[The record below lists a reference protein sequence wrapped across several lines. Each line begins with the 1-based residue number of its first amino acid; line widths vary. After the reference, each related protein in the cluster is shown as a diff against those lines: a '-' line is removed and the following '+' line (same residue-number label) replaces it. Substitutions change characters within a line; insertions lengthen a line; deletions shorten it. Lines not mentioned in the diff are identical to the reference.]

1 MTLKDSERKIL
12 REVLQEVRPYIV
24 ETGSIEELV
33 DKHLESANSMLEFM
47 KQIES
52 ENDSA
57 KSSMLR
63 TDLRI
68 YVARLKKRTK
78 GQLI

>member
-1 MTLKDSERKIL
+1 MTLKDSERKLLLDI
-12 REVLQEVRPYIV
+12 LQEVKPYIA
-24 ETGSIEELV
+24 EPGSIEELI
-33 DKHLESANSMLEFM
+33 DKHLESANSTLEFM

-57 KSSMLR
+57 KNSTLR

-68 YVARLKKRTK
+68 YVAKLKKRK
-78 GQLI
+78 EG

>member
-1 MTLKDSERKIL
+1 MTLKDSERRL
-12 REVLQEVRPYIV
+12 LHEVLQEVRPYIV

-33 DKHLESANSMLEFM
+33 DRHLESANSMLEFM

-52 ENDSA
+52 ENDTV
-57 KSSMLR
+57 KSNILR

-68 YVARLKKRTK
+68 YIARLKKRTK
-78 GQLI
+78 G